1 MTQPS
6 LASIQDAPS
15 ASPQRSPA
23 ILRCWAARDR
33 SLEESSTQNLGEY
46 RTKENANDAYRLTMP
61 EPSGHENIRDH
72 IACVSFGVLAGFVS
86 PIESPGLL

>member
-23 ILRCWAARDR
+23 ILHFCAARER
-33 SLEESSTQNLGEY
+33 SLEESSTQNFGEY

-61 EPSGHENIRDH
+61 ELSGY
-72 IACVSFGVLAGFVS
+72 
-86 PIESPGLL
+86 